1 MAKAISK
8 KAAVKKAAPKKKK
21 VESKTP
27 VSKATGMRYQDK
39 SAGQENLLPIFEE
52 IKTLLL
58 PYVKGSMKMLGG
70 TGGEMAIV
78 SEIPVE
84 IAGRKRDE
92 LWFAGII
99 VQKGY
104 VGFYYMP
111 VYADPEMKSIFK
123 PELLKC
129 LKGKSCFHIKKYDK
143 EIFSQIK
150 SALKVGYDGYLE
162 KGWITK

>member
-1 MAKAISK
+1 
-8 KAAVKKAAPKKKK
+8 
-21 VESKTP
+21 
-27 VSKATGMRYQDK
+27 MR
-39 SAGQENLLPIFEE
+39 
-52 IKTLLL
+52 
-58 PYVKGSMKMLGG
+58 GG
-70 TGGEMAIV
+70 TGGEMVMV

-111 VYADPEMKSIFK
+111 VYAEPEMKKIFK

-150 SALKVGYDGYLE
+150 SALKVGYDAYLE
-162 KGWITK
+162 KGWIKK

>member
-1 MAKAISK
+1 MAKSASK
-8 KAAVKKAAPKKKK
+8 KTAVKKAAPKKKK
-21 VESKTP
+21 AVSKTQ

-39 SAGQENLLPIFEE
+39 SAGQEHLLPIFEE
-52 IKTLLL
+52 IKTMLL
-58 PYVKGSMKMLGG
+58 PYAKGSIEARGG
-70 TGGEMAIV
+70 TGGEMVLV
-78 SEIPVE
+78 SKKEVE

-92 LWFAGII
+92 MWFAGII

-111 VYADPEMKSIFK
+111 VYAEPELKKVFS

-143 EIFSQIK
+143 EILSQIK
-150 SALKVGYDGYLE
+150 TALKVGYEGYLK

>member
-1 MAKAISK
+1 MAKSISK
-8 KAAVKKAAPKKKK
+8 KVAVKKAAPKKKK

-27 VSKATGMRYQDK
+27 VSKETGMRYQDK
-39 SAGQENLLPIFEE
+39 SAGQEHLLPIFEE

-58 PYVKGSMKMLGG
+58 PYVKGSIKLRGG
-70 TGGEMAIV
+70 TGGEMVIV
-78 SEIPVE
+78 SEKPVE

-111 VYADPEMKSIFK
+111 VYAEPEMKKIFK

-129 LKGKSCFHIKKYDK
+129 LKGKSCFHIKEYNK

-150 SALKVGYDGYLE
+150 SALKTGYEAYLE

>member
-1 MAKAISK
+1 MAKSISK
-8 KAAVKKAAPKKKK
+8 KVAVKKAAPKKKK

-27 VSKATGMRYQDK
+27 VSKETGMRYQDK
-39 SAGQENLLPIFEE
+39 SAGQEHLLPIFEE

-58 PYVKGSMKMLGG
+58 PYVKGSIKLRGG
-70 TGGEMAIV
+70 TGGEMVIV
-78 SEIPVE
+78 SEKPVE

-92 LWFAGII
+92 LWFAGAL

-111 VYADPEMKSIFK
+111 VYADSSIKKLIK

-129 LKGKSCFHIKKYDK
+129 LKGKSCFYIKKFDK

-150 SALKVGYDGYLE
+150 EALAIGYKEWHQLGL
-162 KGWITK
+162 I

>member
-1 MAKAISK
+1 MSKSVSK
-8 KAAVKKAAPKKKK
+8 KTAVKKAAPKKRK
-21 VESKTP
+21 VESETP
-27 VSKATGMRYQDK
+27 VSKETGMRYKDK
-39 SAGQENLLPIFEE
+39 SAGQEELLPIFEE

-58 PYVKGSMKMLGG
+58 PYAKGSIKMRGG
-70 TGGEMAIV
+70 TGGEMVMV

-111 VYADPEMKSIFK
+111 VYAEPEMKKIFK

-150 SALKVGYDGYLE
+150 SALKVGYDAYLE
-162 KGWITK
+162 KGWIKK